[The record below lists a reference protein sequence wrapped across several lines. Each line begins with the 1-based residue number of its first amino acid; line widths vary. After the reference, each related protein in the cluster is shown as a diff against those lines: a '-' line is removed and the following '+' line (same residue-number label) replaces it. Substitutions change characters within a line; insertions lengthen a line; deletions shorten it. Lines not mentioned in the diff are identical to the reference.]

1 MAEDRRVR
9 KTQNAIKHAFI
20 QLLNE
25 KDLDKITISDIAHKA
40 DINRGTFYLHYEDK
54 YMLLNKMENDYIEEL
69 SKTLNTKDKFYVGMD
84 AEAFARIFTEEKLK
98 RIILHIN
105 TNFEFYKTIFMLE
118 RRSQLETKIS
128 QVMYENMKKHL
139 VTKDTVDGIPLDY
152 FHSYVAGASISFIKY
167 WVKDNRKID
176 PQTLVDSLF
185 KIVFYGP
192 LRLIAKEQ
200 YNISEQ

>member
-25 KDLDKITISDIAHKA
+25 KDLDKITISDITHKA

-69 SKTLNTKDKFYVGMD
+69 SNTLSTKDKFYVGMD
-84 AEAFARIFTEEKLK
+84 VEAFARIFTEEKLK
-98 RIILHIN
+98 KIILHID

-118 RRSQLETKIS
+118 RRSQLETKIN

-139 VTKDTVDGIPLDY
+139 VTKDTVDGIPLD
-152 FHSYVAGASISFIKY
+152 
-167 WVKDNRKID
+167 
-176 PQTLVDSLF
+176 
-185 KIVFYGP
+185 
-192 LRLIAKEQ
+192 
-200 YNISEQ
+200 